1 MKFLIADDDP
11 VSRRLL
17 RQVLTSVVPDCKIED
32 AANGEET
39 LAALEQPDHGCQVIF
54 LDITM
59 PDANGI
65 DLLKKFKETPALQAI
80 PVVLCTSANDRA
92 TVTKAVAAGARH
104 YIVKPPSAPV
114 LAAKLKQLQI
124 ATAA

>member
-17 RQVLTSVVPDCKIED
+17 RQVLTSLDPDCKIED

-39 LAALEQPDHGCQVIF
+39 TAALEAPDHGFDVAF
-54 LDITM
+54 LDINM

-65 DLLKKFKETPALQAI
+65 DLLQKYRGIPALKNLPI
-80 PVVLCTSANDRA
+80 VLCTSANDRA
-92 TVTKAVAAGARH
+92 TVARAIQAGARH
-104 YIVKPPSAPV
+104 YIVKPPAPHV
-114 LAAKLKQLQI
+114 VQAKLKQLQQL
-124 ATAA
+124 AA

>member
-11 VSRRLL
+11 VSRRLV
-17 RQVLTSVVPDCKIED
+17 RQILASLDPDCKIED

-39 LAALEQPDHGCQVIF
+39 LAALEQPDHGIDVII

-80 PVVLCTSANDRA
+80 PVILCTSANDRA
-92 TVTKAVAAGARH
+92 TVAKAVAAGARH
-104 YIVKPPSAPV
+104 YIVKPPSTNV
-114 LAAKLKQLQI
+114 IAAKLKQLQ
-124 ATAA
+124 TAPVA